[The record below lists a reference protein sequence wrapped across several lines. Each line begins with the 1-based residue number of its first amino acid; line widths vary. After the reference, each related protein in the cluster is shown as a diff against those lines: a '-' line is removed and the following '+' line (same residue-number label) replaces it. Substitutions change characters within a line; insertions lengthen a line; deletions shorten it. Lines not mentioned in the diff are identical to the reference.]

1 MSEEFVSTGRIPTY
15 EAFLHAADLD
25 PVYRWQK
32 RFLQHLQFGC
42 ANRRWVLKSPD
53 HVYGMDKLLT
63 VFPDAA
69 IIQTHRNPV
78 DVLKSQIQ
86 LTQVLEAIYA
96 RPVARDRLGISEARK
111 VKQIS
116 GLHNPVPR

>member
-1 MSEEFVSTGRIPTY
+1 MY
-15 EAFLHAADLD
+15 C
-25 PVYRWQK
+25 WQK
-32 RFLQHLQFGC
+32 RFLQHLQLGRP
-42 ANRRWVLKSPD
+42 NRRWVLKAPD
-53 HVYGMDKLLT
+53 HAYGLDKLLT

-96 RPVARDRLGISEARK
+96 RPAARDSE
-111 VKQIS
+111 
-116 GLHNPVPR
+116 